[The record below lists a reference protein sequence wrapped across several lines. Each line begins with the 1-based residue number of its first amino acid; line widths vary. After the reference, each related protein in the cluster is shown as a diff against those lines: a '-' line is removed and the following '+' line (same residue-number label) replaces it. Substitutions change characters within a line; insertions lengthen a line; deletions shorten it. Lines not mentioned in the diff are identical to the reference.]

1 MFVLNGKVLQPGKP
15 FNHKGLQY
23 PGDWLGKSTPAQ
35 RAAIGIV
42 SRSKTR
48 QYQDFNPKFYFSA
61 GNPRDLDQV
70 KETLLREQNQRLSGL
85 LSPTDWQYVR
95 QAETGIPVPA
105 EVADHRAECRA
116 VHAANEN
123 LIISAES
130 VEELEVLELGLY
142 PTL

>member
-42 SRSKTR
+42 TRSKTR
-48 QYQDFNPKFYFSA
+48 QYQDFNPKFYWSA

-70 KETLLREQNQRLSGL
+70 KKTLLGEQNQCLSGL
-85 LSPTDWQYVR
+85 LTPTDWYYVR
-95 QAETGIPVPA
+95 RAETGEDIPRD
-105 EVADHRAECRA
+105 VADYRKECRL
-116 VHAANEN
+116 VKDEN
-123 LIISAES
+123 YLLIEACDSIES
-130 VEELEVLELGLY
+130 LEELELLPY
-142 PTL
+142 PSL